1 MSIREK
7 IAENLV
13 ETLKEITLP
22 VATKYVTREPFDFDK
37 LSNAQFPAILVRT
50 ANEDREDNTVGG
62 NAARR
67 LGTINYELICYV
79 KGKHIDTARN
89 NIIEGIEEKLDADRS
104 RGGNALD
111 TSIRS
116 VEVDQG
122 SITPIGGV
130 IITLRVL
137 YDFTRGT
144 L

>member
-13 ETLKEITLP
+13 DTLRGIRQP
-22 VATKYVTREPFDFDK
+22 VEAKYVTREPFDFDK

-62 NAARR
+62 NTAKR

-79 KGKHIDTARN
+79 KGKNIDTARN
-89 NIIEGIEEKLDADRS
+89 NIIEGIEEKLDADRT

>member
-13 ETLKEITLP
+13 DTLRGIRQP
-22 VATKYVTREPFDFDK
+22 VEAKYVTREPFDFDK

-62 NAARR
+62 NTAKR

-79 KGKHIDTARN
+79 KGKNIDTARN
-89 NIIEGIEEKLDADRS
+89 NIIEGIEEKLDADRT

-130 IITLRVL
+130 IITRRVL

>member
-13 ETLKEITLP
+13 DTLRGIQLP

-62 NAARR
+62 NSARR

-79 KGKHIDTARN
+79 KGKNIDTARN
-89 NIIEGIEEKLDADRS
+89 NIIEGIEEKLDADRT

>member
-13 ETLKEITLP
+13 DTLRSIQLP
-22 VATKYVTREPFDFDK
+22 VEAKYVTREPFDFDK

-62 NAARR
+62 NTAKR

-79 KGKHIDTARN
+79 KGKNIDTARN
-89 NIIEGIEEKLDADRS
+89 NIIEGIEEKLDADRT

>member
-13 ETLKEITLP
+13 DTLRGIRQP
-22 VATKYVTREPFDFDK
+22 VEAKYVTREPFDFDK

-62 NAARR
+62 NTAKR

-79 KGKHIDTARN
+79 KGKNIDTARN
-89 NIIEGIEEKLDADRS
+89 NIIEGIEEKLDADRT

-130 IITLRVL
+130 IINLRVL
-137 YDFTRGT
+137 YCFTRGT

>member
-62 NAARR
+62 NTARR
-67 LGTINYELICYV
+67 LSTINYELICYV
-79 KGKHIDTARN
+79 KGKNIDTARN
-89 NIIEGIEEKLDADRS
+89 NIIEGIEEKLDADRT